1 MPFAVVIIIR
11 GRFPGFDLLGP
22 FSGFI
27 IFEVALMWDIEERIE
42 SLLGYRQALDEEDKE
57 VFDMLVGCAREL
69 AQDIHC

>member
-1 MPFAVVIIIR
+1 VVIIIR

-22 FSGFI
+22 VLGFI
-27 IFEVALMWDIEERIE
+27 IFEVTLMWDIEERIE

-57 VFDMLVGCAREL
+57 VFDMLVGYAREL